1 MKPTRD
7 QILETVLGLLRGVAR
22 DWDFDGHLT
31 ADTRLFADLA
41 FESLDLVVLG
51 ATVQEHFGQRF
62 PFSELFADIGQRAV
76 RDLTV
81 REWVAFIDQHLQDS
95 TVRQPSRTGE
105 TIVESV

>member
-7 QILETVLGLLRGVAR
+7 QILERVLDLLRGVAR
-22 DWDFDGHLT
+22 DWDFEGQLT
-31 ADTRLFADLA
+31 GDTRLFADLA

-62 PFSELFADIGQRAV
+62 PFSELFAEVGQRAV

-81 REWVAFIDQHLQDS
+81 LEWVEFIERHLH
-95 TVRQPSRTGE
+95 E
-105 TIVESV
+105 IAVESV

>member
-7 QILETVLGLLRGVAR
+7 QILERVLDLLRGVAR
-22 DWDFDGHLT
+22 DWDFAGQLT
-31 ADTRLFADLA
+31 GETRLFADLA

-51 ATVQEHFGQRF
+51 ASVQEHFGQRF
-62 PFSELFADIGQRAV
+62 PFSEFFADIGQRAV

-81 REWVAFIDQHLQDS
+81 LEWVEFIEQHLQD
-95 TVRQPSRTGE
+95 TPVGQASRIGE